1 LDASK
6 TKGGDDSESSEADT
20 FLADMVKKVNCDAK
34 QIPYI
39 FHRARSLSLK
49 LGMGEIQNE
58 FKGCQKIKT
67 LDSDKPSDE
76 DSKDQEGIEPIPPKS
91 LDPEVIFVDRFKNP
105 EKYEQNWI
113 EPFGRMSTVILKN
126 NSNSTLNMVKRC
138 QMHHNK
144 KIMALINK
152 NVNVDN
158 APAPLDTA
166 KSTKKKVNGGPRSS
180 IAKDAKWIFTH
191 DSYMMKSKRAF
202 CRVKVKDAWLSHSKN
217 HPEASRWS
225 CKAHS
230 NHRQAPF
237 VMSLNSGNTLGV
249 EVKSGKEEDDYQ
261 TPGVSFSTI
270 QQKFTNATT
279 GNTTISEQRILMKVL
294 TKKIMDRTM
303 EGGLIKRAMLRL
315 KVLDTWT
322 DAPNATRQYL
332 HVCKIIRKWN
342 VKEVTFSTIPAFDG
356 PITNC
361 KVIVPAAKSQWANID
376 VTQWLREWVTNPKE
390 NFGMMFFPPPNDED
404 QASFVSFLDPDANER
419 PRLSLSCHGDQTEAY
434 EVVFKEK
441 RGKSSLKK
449 IK

>member
-1 LDASK
+1 MQIYNGFLTEGKWQRMTARIPEKAMSK
-6 TKGGDDSESSEADT
+6 NLQIRFYQKTKKCYCCNPFAISNLIVLKNGLPVAVAADSHFKLYADGEFIGRGDWWETAKDTYRFRVPPTTKAFAVEIKGGD
-20 FLADMVKKVNCDAK
+20 N
-34 QIPYI
+34 
-39 FHRARSLSLK
+39 
-49 LGMGEIQNE
+49 
-58 FKGCQKIKT
+58 
-67 LDSDKPSDE
+67 
-76 DSKDQEGIEPIPPKS
+76 
-91 LDPEVIFVDRFKNP
+91 
-105 EKYEQNWI
+105 
-113 EPFGRMSTVILKN
+113 GRMGLIGSFGSDLVSSGAWKCKSNLSTPFEIDQWKN
-126 NSNSTLNMVKRC
+126 ASFDDSAWPSAVEEG
-138 QMHHNK
+138 
-144 KIMALINK
+144 
-152 NVNVDN
+152 DN
-158 APAPLDTA
+158 GVLPW
-166 KSTKKKVNGGPRSS
+166 GPRSS

-270 QQKFTNATT
+270 QQTFTNATT